1 MDRIICDCMGA
12 TVEDIKVAV
21 ENGAKT
27 LDDIKDA
34 TGAGTICGCCEAE
47 LETTLHEFL

>member
-1 MDRIICDCMGA
+1 MNRVICNCMGV
-12 TVEDIKVAV
+12 TEEDIKVAI

-27 LDDIKDA
+27 LDEIKDA
-34 TGAGTICGCCEAE
+34 TGAGSICGCCEVD

>member
-1 MDRIICDCMGA
+1 MDRIVCDCLGITA
-12 TVEDIKVAV
+12 EDIKEAV
-21 ENGAKT
+21 KNGSKT

-34 TGAGTICGCCEAE
+34 TDAGTICGCCEAE